1 MKKILCLILCILL
14 VCVTTLGCEK
24 QPDLK
29 EPSLY
34 EYSETVP
41 ELSDDFEQSETSA
54 EISEEISYSEIS
66 IEISEETS
74 EEISITEEEL
84 NTLSSKTVFV
94 YDPINAKFIYEKNT
108 ETNII
113 PASITKLLTALYAL
127 EVAPIDLEITPRD
140 ELYLLNPYSSVAGIN
155 GQQTFSLE
163 QLIAAMLVPSG
174 NDAAYTVAAGVA
186 RYTENNDSL
195 SGREALDIFMSN
207 LNEYARTIGC
217 TGTVFTVP
225 DGLAG
230 NEHYTTAHD
239 LAIIGEYAINN
250 PIISKYT
257 SMDVCTLTTVSGHYF
272 SWKNTNQLLHAN
284 SKYHT
289 AGVTGLKTGTLDL
302 YSLMVSVNINES
314 TYIIGIFDAPTHD
327 ARYVDATTVISI
339 LSQKQTN

>member
-1 MKKILCLILCILL
+1 MKKILCLILCILFL
-14 VCVTTLGCEK
+14 CISTLGCEK
-24 QPDLK
+24 
-29 EPSLY
+29 EPTHQDPSKY
-34 EYSETVP
+34 EYSETV
-41 ELSDDFEQSETSA
+41 SDFSEDLEQSETSI
-54 EISEEISYSEIS
+54 EISEEISYPEIS
-66 IEISEETS
+66 IEISEEVPEAIT
-74 EEISITEEEL
+74 ITEEEL

-94 YDPINAKFIYEKNT
+94 YDPENAKFIYEKNT

-127 EVAPIDLEITPRD
+127 NVAPIDLEITPRD
-140 ELYLLNPYSSVAGIN
+140 ELYLINPYSSVAGIN

-163 QLIAAMLVPSG
+163 QLVAAMLVPSG
-174 NDAAYTVAAGVA
+174 NDAAYAVAAGVA

-195 SGREALDIFMSN
+195 GGREALDTFMRN
-207 LNEYARTIGC
+207 LNEYAKTIGC

-230 NEHYTTAHD
+230 KEHYTTAHD

-250 PIISKYT
+250 PNISKYT

-272 SWKNTNQLLHAN
+272 SWKNTNQLLNTN
-284 SKYHT
+284 SKYYT

-314 TYIIGIFDAPTHD
+314 TYILGIFDAPSHD

-339 LSQKQTN
+339 LSQKSTK